1 MAKKIKKDVRFYD
14 VVLEE
19 TDDDGNP
26 VERVAASDFW
36 NEVFDAIEQL
46 RDHNDRIARINRVRY
61 FGTISTPRRPAIR
74 HLQVGRVRDLSD
86 HLERTNLVTGEVSPL
101 RFDDPNERVS
111 EPTFVVPVTGTG
123 RVAILSP
130 GKATRQETIASW
142 LTRVLDLVPQG
153 KEIKFRAVVD
163 PDALARIIGAQG
175 AVSVE
180 FNVDA
185 DQPIPNQGG
194 DLSVFD
200 AVESLR
206 SAGPSAGTM
215 SVKFALGYE
224 GTAADRNLIQRMALW
239 VAQGGF
245 ARRGEVGL
253 VIEDEHGNIRR
264 ETHKIFED
272 QIVETV
278 SYEVDEDS
286 ESNEE
291 LVLDAIAKAIRD
303 FRRRPAVG
311 GVD

>member
-19 TDDDGNP
+19 TDDDGSL
-26 VERVAASDFW
+26 VERVATSDFW
-36 NEVFDAIEQL
+36 TEVFDAIDAIT
-46 RDHNDRIARINRVRY
+46 DHNARIARINRVRY
-61 FGTISTPRRPAIR
+61 FGKVSLPRRPAIR

-86 HLERTNLVTGEVSPL
+86 HLERTDLGTGEVQPL
-101 RFDDPNERVS
+101 RFDNPNERVS
-111 EPTFVVPVTGTG
+111 EPTFIVPVSGSG

-142 LTRVLDLVPQG
+142 LTRVLDLVPDG
-153 KEIKFRAVVD
+153 KEIRFRAVVD

-180 FNVDA
+180 FNMDA
-185 DQPIPNQGG
+185 NQPIPNHDG

-200 AVESLR
+200 AVENLR
-206 SAGPSAGTM
+206 SVGPSAGTM

-253 VIEDEHGNIRR
+253 VLEDEDGNIHR

-291 LVLDAIAKAIRD
+291 IVLDAVARAIQD
-303 FRRRPAVG
+303 FRGRATVSG
-311 GVD
+311 LG